1 MVRRR
6 CRWIVACDAAEDRGR
21 AYEDLAN
28 AALKIWID
36 LSVRIAFANSL
47 LLQVSIGAAAISL

>member
-1 MVRRR
+1 V
-6 CRWIVACDAAEDRGR
+6 VCDAAKDRGR

-36 LSVRIAFANSL
+36 LSVRMAFANSL
-47 LLQVSIGAAAISL
+47 LLRAANDAAAILL

>member
-1 MVRRR
+1 V
-6 CRWIVACDAAEDRGR
+6 VCDAAEDRGR

-28 AALKIWID
+28 AARKIWID

-47 LLQVSIGAAAISL
+47 LLRVATGAPAISL